1 MAIKDNSPGSVPG
14 PDARTRRSRQ
24 AAGAC
29 RMALTALIGIVYMSP
44 AYAYL
49 DPGTGSIILQGLLAS
64 IAATMTIAG
73 LYWQRIKSF
82 FLSIFSPKKSTGPH
96 LKQDCEK

>member
-1 MAIKDNSPGSVPG
+1 MATEGNFPGSGRG
-14 PDARTRRSRQ
+14 PDARTRRSQQ

-29 RMALTALIGIVYMSP
+29 LTALVGVVYMSP

-73 LYWQRIKSF
+73 MYWQRIKSF
-82 FLSIFSPKKSTGPH
+82 LSSIFSPKKSTDPN
-96 LKQDCEK
+96 LKQDCKK